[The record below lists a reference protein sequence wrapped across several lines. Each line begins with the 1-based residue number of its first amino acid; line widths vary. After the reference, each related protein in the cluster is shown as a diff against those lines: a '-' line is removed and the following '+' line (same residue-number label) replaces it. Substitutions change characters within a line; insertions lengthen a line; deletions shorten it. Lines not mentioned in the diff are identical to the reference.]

1 MFFFHLYLIL
11 LRLDQVATWGQ
22 GLYYLSKKK
31 KNANISQLMLKEP
44 PRLEFCQHLSFK
56 ILYM

>member
-1 MFFFHLYLIL
+1 MWL
-11 LRLDQVATWGQ
+11 LVSSYVQVATWGQ
-22 GLYYLSKKK
+22 GLYYLSKK

-56 ILYM
+56 ILSM